1 LSTDQSHIVFF
12 DGVCGLCNRAVDFL
26 LARNHKGVLRFSPL
40 QGNTAKQKLEAAA
53 FQNLDS
59 IVYWREGK
67 IYRKSSAILKIM
79 NDLGGWGKLLVIF
92 WIIPRF
98 IRNFLYDV
106 VAKNRYKWFGK
117 KESCRMPTKE
127 ERAYF
132 LD

>member
-1 LSTDQSHIVFF
+1 
-12 DGVCGLCNRAVDFL
+12 VDFL
-26 LARNHKGVLRFSPL
+26 LARNQKGILRFSPL
-40 QGNTAKQKLEAAA
+40 QGNTAKQKLEAAT

-59 IVYWREGK
+59 IVYCREGK

-92 WIIPRF
+92 WIIPSF
-98 IRNFLYDV
+98 IRDFVYDI

-117 KESCRMPTKE
+117 KESCRMPTRE